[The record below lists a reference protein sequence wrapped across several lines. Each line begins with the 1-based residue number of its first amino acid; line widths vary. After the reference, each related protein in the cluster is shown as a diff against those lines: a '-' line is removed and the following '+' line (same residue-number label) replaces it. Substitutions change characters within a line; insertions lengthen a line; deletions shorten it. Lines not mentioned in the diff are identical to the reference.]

1 MADLLK
7 TPLLDSLRCMA
18 IGTLALARRAPAF
31 AKTETPVK
39 FNRFPIVSNGA
50 EHLVMGYLMRRNILT
65 FKAPP
70 NHEGYDLICIHP
82 HANRNGKHL
91 RIQVKSRMATDSNLA
106 FPVRKESLNSFDYLV
121 LVFMNLGNFYSRAKK
136 NPAPGGACTPTFYT
150 FPQSF
155 VKRHHD
161 DSGSWKKVRLNQ
173 LRLERYHDGNR
184 AHRQTPGRRLPGPRR
199 KQGQSSVSRFTQQR
213 RHREQRTIATSATL
227 KRLLTRLRD
236 RPLDGRAHV
245 GGALGDFD
253 AGVFQGGYLFGGRSF
268 AA

>member
-1 MADLLK
+1 
-7 TPLLDSLRCMA
+7 MA
-18 IGTLALARRAPAF
+18 IGTLAKSRRAPAIV
-31 AKTETPVK
+31 KTETPVK

-82 HANRNGKHL
+82 HANRNGQHL
-91 RIQVKSRMATDSNLA
+91 RIQVKSRMATDSSLA

-136 NPAPGGACTPTFYT
+136 NPAPGGACSPTFYT

-173 LRLERYHDGNR
+173 IRLERYHDEKGIER
-184 AHRQTPGRRLPGPRR
+184 IAKHLGVDYPGPVGSKVKVSSQGASNEARGASNEDSAASNEALRR
-199 KQGQSSVSRFTQQR
+199 QR
-213 RHREQRTIATSATL
+213 PR
-227 KRLLTRLRD
+227 
-236 RPLDGRAHV
+236 
-245 GGALGDFD
+245 
-253 AGVFQGGYLFGGRSF
+253 
-268 AA
+268 